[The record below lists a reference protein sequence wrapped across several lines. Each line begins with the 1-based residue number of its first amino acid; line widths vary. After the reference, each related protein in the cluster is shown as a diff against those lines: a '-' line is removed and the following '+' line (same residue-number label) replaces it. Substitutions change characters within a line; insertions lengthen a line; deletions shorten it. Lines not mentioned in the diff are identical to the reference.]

1 MSGRPRD
8 WRPVLRRVSRP
19 CLNLYGTDSGC
30 FPVEGTRAVGELIPD
45 CENVPFDGCNHW
57 LYLEAPERFA
67 QLVGDFALRASS

>member
-1 MSGRPRD
+1 
-8 WRPVLRRVSRP
+8 
-19 CLNLYGTDSGC
+19 LYGTDSGC

>member
-1 MSGRPRD
+1 
-8 WRPVLRRVSRP
+8 
-19 CLNLYGTDSGC
+19 LYGTDSGC
-30 FPVEGTRAVGELIPD
+30 VPVEGTRAVGELIPD